1 MLTQEKID
9 GNEKTY
15 MGLLAELGIDLT
27 DLTIYLNAVD
37 YFNKPANAQY
47 FGAYPG
53 GLCQYALNVFAEL
66 SMLAEAYFPG
76 RYQKQDLIK
85 VALLKDIYRAELYEP
100 YQKNVKNDET
110 GQWESQLA
118 YKYRE
123 IRPTFGDLGFS
134 SYMIA
139 KKFVDLT
146 DEQVEAITQA
156 DAKESYGGD
165 IHDIM
170 RSYPLVTLTK
180 MANIAAMY
188 IDEAN

>member
-47 FGAYPG
+47 FGVYPG

-85 VALLKDIYRAELYEP
+85 VALLKDVYRAELYEP